1 MNLTSQQRE
10 VRQWLKKRRAILL
23 AHNYQPG
30 EIQDIADFLGDSLEL
45 SITASK
51 TAAEVIVFCG
61 VHFMAETA
69 AIICPDKTVLLP
81 RQDVGCCLAESVTL
95 SALMAR
101 KAELPGV
108 PVVTYV
114 NSTAAVKA
122 ESDVCCTSA
131 NAIRVVNSLDRPRVL
146 MVPDQNLALYTARH
160 TKKNIEILTWE
171 GWCNVHDGLN
181 AEEVKAAKAAH
192 PQAVFLAH
200 PECNPEVLDLA
211 DEIRSTSGMLA
222 YVKQNPAKEF
232 IIGTEKGI
240 LHRMRKENPGKLFY
254 SPSRRLICRPMK
266 RITLTDVLMALKENR
281 YQITVPEEIRVR
293 ALKAVERMMAMPPDK
308 ALRSRP

>member
-1 MNLTSQQRE
+1 MEFTEKQRE
-10 VRQWLKKRRAILL
+10 VRRWLQERRGIML

-30 EIQDIADFLGDSLEL
+30 EIQDVADFVGDSLEL

-51 TAAEVIVFCG
+51 TQAQVIVFCG

-69 AIICPDKTVLLP
+69 AILCPDKTVLLP
-81 RQDVGCCLAESVTL
+81 RLDLGCCLAESVKVTKL
-95 SALMAR
+95 QAR

-122 ESDVCCTSA
+122 ESDICCTSA
-131 NAIRVVNSLDRPRVL
+131 NAIRVVNSLGASRVL
-146 MVPDQNLALYTARH
+146 MVPDQNLALYVSRH
-160 TKKNIEILTWE
+160 TPKELEILTWE
-171 GWCNVHDGLN
+171 GWCNVHDGLSV
-181 AEEVKAAKAAH
+181 EEVQECRAAH
-192 PQAVFLAH
+192 PQANFLAH
-200 PECNPEVLDLA
+200 PECNPEVLDIA
-211 DEIRSTSGMLA
+211 DAIRSTSGMLK
-222 YVKQNPAKEF
+222 YVHESPDQEF

-266 RITLTDVLMALKENR
+266 RITLDDVIAALKENR
-281 YQITVPEEIRVR
+281 HQITVPEETRR
-293 ALKAVERMMAMPPDK
+293 KALLAVERMLAVPRD
-308 ALRSRP
+308 